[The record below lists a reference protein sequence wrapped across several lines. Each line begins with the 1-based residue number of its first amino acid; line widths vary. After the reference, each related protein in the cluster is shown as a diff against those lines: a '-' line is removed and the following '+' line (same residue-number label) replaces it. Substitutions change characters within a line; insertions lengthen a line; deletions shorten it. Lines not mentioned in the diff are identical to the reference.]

1 MILVYIHFHPE
12 RKDGIIVKAH
22 LNPEL
27 LNRNIADDPEVM
39 KAFVDAIQ
47 DSEIRQKIIS
57 ILEEAGLLPVSIR
70 QPA

>member
-1 MILVYIHFHPE
+1 MVL
-12 RKDGIIVKAH
+12 IVKAN

-27 LNRNIADDPEVM
+27 LNRNIADDPVVM

-47 DSEIRQKIIS
+47 DPELRQKIIS

>member
-1 MILVYIHFHPE
+1 M
-12 RKDGIIVKAH
+12 KANLH
-22 LNPEL
+22 PEL

-47 DSEIRQKIIS
+47 DPEMRQQIIS
-57 ILEEAGLLPVSIR
+57 ILEEAGLLAGSIR

>member
-1 MILVYIHFHPE
+1 M
-12 RKDGIIVKAH
+12 KAN
-22 LNPEL
+22 LKPEL

-47 DSEIRQKIIS
+47 EPELRQKIIS
-57 ILEEAGLLPVSIR
+57 ILEEAGLLPGSIR